1 MKRREG
7 AVALH
12 RLPDFFAPVVT
23 MLLHLRSR
31 FVMASA
37 TLPSAA
43 RFQSGTIQIEHDTS
57 MANTKTCVRM
67 LEMTAIL
74 KRCADE
80 LDQTSAEIAS
90 GSPSKRQRKEVAN
103 HQMVL
108 AKALR
113 AVSDHQEEQVAST
126 KGNGHSKYVLS
137 VLQAEERRKKR
148 AAGILSSDR
157 SQTQKELLQ
166 FCRQQSDLGELP
178 TPIGLRQR
186 KENETTQGKNTRH
199 APDHIA
205 DVRKRADALRQLK
218 PNAKYTASWAI
229 PQLASL
235 PTEHNI
241 RGGIIR
247 EWSADRGNG
256 LCPVTQ
262 RQLQKRVQFYLKG
275 ETSKG
280 CLDWNHGPG
289 RPKLLPHDKVQ
300 QLVRVA

>member
-1 MKRREG
+1 MS
-7 AVALH
+7 
-12 RLPDFFAPVVT
+12 T
-23 MLLHLRSR
+23 
-31 FVMASA
+31 
-37 TLPSAA
+37 
-43 RFQSGTIQIEHDTS
+43 
-57 MANTKTCVRM
+57 
-67 LEMTAIL
+67 IL

-80 LDQTSAEIAS
+80 LDQISAEIAS
-90 GSPSKRQRKEVAN
+90 GSPSKRQRKELAN

-108 AKALR
+108 AKAVR
-113 AVSDHQEEQVAST
+113 AVCDHQEQVAST
-126 KGNGHSKYVLS
+126 KENGNSKYVLS
-137 VLQAEERRKKR
+137 ALQAEERRSNR
-148 AAGILSSDR
+148 AAGILSRDR
-157 SQTQKELLQ
+157 SETRKELLQ

-289 RPKLLPHDKVQ
+289 RPKLVPHDKVR
-300 QLVRVA
+300 QLVRDSREGESWGKEEVRKLLEEQAGRRVSDKSVRNLLGEFHYESQYSTDHAMYKLPSRETAENSSRRNQA